1 MISTRDIY
9 LHSRHSKHSEACGR
23 RFSHL
28 FAVLANLLLLYYGI
42 LYPVESYAQTPAND
56 ECSGAT
62 VIPSLPYSVSQN
74 ARLATANPDDPVII
88 CNDGAG
94 NGKTV
99 WFKYTADSTRNV
111 IFSTRESTP
120 SRPDTAYD
128 TMLGVFKGSC
138 GNLEAVACNDDID
151 PGVIRESE
159 LSVQLQ
165 AGTTYYIL
173 IGEWHN
179 GGPDGGKPTGGD
191 LVLKVFVGPPPIV
204 VKGPKAGS
212 VDGGAIVST
221 DGFAVPGTVPA
232 VGEALESFE
241 INKTVEK
248 LPTPS
253 NVVPPL
259 GPEGSNYIEDRPVQM
274 SKVAGGTPRPV
285 LQKSFEGFPQTNYIP
300 PDPIIAAG
308 PNHLMSAVNSTFRI
322 FDKNGTL
329 LKTINS
335 NAWFGTVLAGANVS
349 DPIVMFDHFANRWIF
364 TSIHV
369 DDGKKKSYILLSVS
383 DDANP
388 LGTWYTW
395 ALPADQLGD
404 SVVSNWTDYDRVGFD
419 SLAIYITGNQ
429 FDYLTFGFHYSK
441 VRVIDKSKLYANT
454 AGKVTWYDFW
464 DFHDPS
470 NFALIFGLK
479 PSIIFGNPGAAFLV
493 NESPFSIGT
502 FFTVWT
508 VKNPLSNPTITGV
521 DVPVVQYSIPLDPR
535 QLGGG
540 NLPIDAAGTDIHNE
554 PVYRDSSLWVV
565 HSIASGNKNAFSA
578 IRYVRIDPFQGK
590 TLEDVAM
597 GLTGYWH
604 IYPAI
609 MPDKDRNVLITF
621 CRSNLFEYVGAFV
634 SGRRAIDPPGLSP
647 SVTIQAGLGNY
658 VKDFGSGRNRWGD
671 YSGIALDPIDGSA
684 VWTHTEYV
692 SAKDTWGSWV
702 AKVKMG
708 PIPGALLNLDR
719 HVINF
724 GKREVGTASDTVA
737 VTITNDGQDT
747 LVISSFSTLS
757 QHFILI
763 SPPSTPRKIES
774 LGTLTL
780 NIVFTPH
787 ANGDLIDS
795 LVVNSNDPNHPNTSI
810 ALSGKGF
817 SFINAQL
824 GTLYATSGT
833 SDGGRLFSVSSSLG
847 TATLIGP
854 TTVNQITSLRVH
866 PTTNE
871 LIGIDPAGSST
882 NAVIY
887 RVSSEGSLAHQI
899 AAIPFPD
906 LKGMAFKNDTIM
918 YIGSS
923 TGTIYGVNYLTGV
936 AVQLVN
942 TGLNIGGLAIN
953 PFSGELWAS
962 TKPPTGTA
970 DAIYKVNLSTGAT
983 TLIGRTGFGTQ
994 TVDILFD
1001 KNGKLYGLTGVG
1013 IDENNLITIDT
1024 ATAVGT
1030 LVGPLGYSRMQ
1041 AIALS
1046 PDAVAGVNRPLTS
1059 ALPTSFSLEQN
1070 FPNPFNPTT
1079 TIQFSIPQSS
1089 KVDLTVYDALGKE
1102 IVFLVRGTRQPGTYQ
1117 IVLDASRLATGIY
1130 YYKLT
1135 AGSFIDIKR
1144 MVLIK

>member
-1 MISTRDIY
+1 MISTGKVF
-9 LHSRHSKHSEACGR
+9 LLSHFSTHSDGCGR

-28 FAVLANLLLLYYGI
+28 FAVLAPLLLLYCGI
-42 LYPVESYAQTPAND
+42 FFPIESYAQTPAND

-62 VIPSLPYSVSQN
+62 IIPSLPYSVSQDT
-74 ARLATANPDDPVII
+74 RIATANPNDPVII
-88 CNDGAG
+88 CNDGTG
-94 NGKTV
+94 IGKTV
-99 WFKYTADSTRNV
+99 WFKYAADTTRNV
-111 IFSTRESTP
+111 IFSTIGSTP
-120 SRPDTAYD
+120 SDYD
-128 TMLGVFKGSC
+128 IMLGIFTGSC

-151 PGVIRESE
+151 PGLIRESE

-173 IGEWHN
+173 IGEWNN
-179 GGPDGGKPTGGD
+179 GGPGGGIPTGGD
-191 LVLKVFVGPPPIV
+191 LVLKAFVGPPPII

-212 VDGGAIVST
+212 VDGGAIIST
-221 DGFAVPGTVPA
+221 GNFAAAETVPT
-232 VGEALESFE
+232 VGKALESFE

-253 NVVPPL
+253 NVVPPT
-259 GPEGSNYIEDRPVQM
+259 GPEGSNYIEDLPIPM
-274 SKVAGGTPRPV
+274 SKRAGGTPRPV
-285 LQKSFEGFPQTNYIP
+285 LQKSFEGIPQTSYIP
-300 PDPIIAAG
+300 PDPILAAG
-308 PNHLMSAVNSTFRI
+308 PNHIMTAVNSTFRI
-322 FDKNGTL
+322 FDKNGTV

-369 DDGKKKSYILLSVS
+369 DDSKKQSFILLSVS
-383 DDANP
+383 QDASP

-395 ALPADQLGD
+395 LLPADKLGD
-404 SVVSNWTDYDRVGFD
+404 STVSNWTDYDRVGFD

-429 FDYLTFGFHYSK
+429 FDYTTFGFRYCK

-454 AGKVTWYDFW
+454 AGKVTWHDFW
-464 DFHDPS
+464 DFHEPR
-470 NFALIFGLK
+470 NFTLVFGLK

-521 DVPVVQYSIPLDPR
+521 DVPVVQYSSPPDPN

-540 NLPIDAAGTDIHNE
+540 NLLFDAAGSDIHNE

-565 HSIASGNKNAFSA
+565 HSIASGLKNAYSA

-621 CRSNLFEYVGAFV
+621 CRSNRFEYMGAFI
-634 SGRRAIDPPGLSP
+634 SGRRAIDPAGLSP

-658 VKDFGSGRNRWGD
+658 VKDFGTGRNRWGD
-671 YSGIALDPIDGSA
+671 YNGIALDPIDGSA

-692 SAKDTWGSWV
+692 SAKDTWGTWV
-702 AKVKMG
+702 AKVNMG

-719 HVINF
+719 HAINF
-724 GKREVGTASDTVA
+724 GNREVETASDTVA

-747 LVISSFSTLS
+747 LVISNFSTLS
-757 QHFILI
+757 QHFTHI

-774 LGTLTL
+774 LGSLTL
-780 NIVFTPH
+780 NLVFTPH
-787 ANGDLIDS
+787 ANGDMIDS

-817 SFINAQL
+817 SLVNAQL
-824 GTLYATSGT
+824 GTIYATSGT
-833 SDGGRLFSVSSSLG
+833 SDGGRIFSVSPSLG
-847 TATLIGP
+847 AATLIGP
-854 TTVNQITSLRVH
+854 TTANQITSLRVH
-866 PTTNE
+866 PTTKE
-871 LIGIDPAGSST
+871 LIGIDSTGSST

-887 RVSSEGSLAHQI
+887 RVSSAGSLVRQVATI
-899 AAIPFPD
+899 SISD
-906 LKGMAFKNDTIM
+906 LKGMSFNNDTMM
-918 YIGSS
+918 YVGSS
-923 TGTIYGVNYLTGV
+923 NGTIYRVNYLTGA
-936 AVQLVN
+936 AVPLVN

-962 TKPPTGTA
+962 IKPPTGTA

-983 TLIGRTGFGTQ
+983 TLVGKTGFGTQ
-994 TVDILFD
+994 IVDILFD
-1001 KNGKLYGLTGVG
+1001 KNGKLYGLTDIG
-1013 IDENNLITIDT
+1013 INQNNLITIDT
-1024 ATAVGT
+1024 TTAVGT
-1030 LVGPLGYSRMQ
+1030 VIGPMGYSGMQ
-1041 AIALS
+1041 AIAMS

-1059 ALPTSFSLEQN
+1059 ALPTAFSLEQN

-1079 TIQFSIPQSS
+1079 TIQFSIPQTS
-1089 KVDLTVYDALGKE
+1089 KVDLVVYDALGKE
-1102 IVFLVRGTRQPGTYQ
+1102 IVSLVRGTRQPGTYL
-1117 IVLDASRLATGIY
+1117 ILLDASRLATGIY

>member
-1 MISTRDIY
+1 MISTRKAFV
-9 LHSRHSKHSEACGR
+9 LSHFSKQLEGYER
-23 RFSHL
+23 RFSHF
-28 FAVLANLLLLYYGI
+28 FAILVPLLLLCCGI
-42 LYPVESYAQTPAND
+42 FFPIESYAHTPGND

-62 VIPSLPYSVSQN
+62 VILSLPYSASQDT
-74 ARLATANPDDPVII
+74 RLATANPNDPVII
-88 CNDGAG
+88 CNDGIG
-94 NGKTV
+94 IGKTV
-99 WFKYTADSTRNV
+99 WFKYAADTTRNV

-120 SRPDTAYD
+120 SDYD
-128 TMLGVFKGSC
+128 IMLGVFKGSC
-138 GNLEAVACNDDID
+138 GILEAVSCNDDID

-173 IGEWHN
+173 IGEWNN
-179 GGPDGGKPTGGD
+179 GGPNGETPTGGD
-191 LVLKVFVGPPPIV
+191 LVLKAFVGPPPIV
-204 VKGPKAGS
+204 VRGPKAGS

-221 DGFAVPGTVPA
+221 DNFGVTETVA
-232 VGEALESFE
+232 KGGEGLESFE
-241 INKTVEK
+241 INKTVKK

-259 GPEGSNYIEDRPVQM
+259 GPEGSNYIEDRPVPM
-274 SKVAGGTPRPV
+274 SKATGETPRPV
-285 LQKSFEGFPQTNYIP
+285 LQKSFEGFPQTTYIP
-300 PDPIIAAG
+300 PDPIIAVG

-322 FDKNGTL
+322 FDKNGTV

-335 NAWFGTVLAGANVS
+335 NAWFGTVLAGVNVS

-364 TSIHV
+364 TSIHA
-369 DDGKKKSYILLSVS
+369 DDSNKKAYILLSVS
-383 DDANP
+383 NDANP
-388 LGTWYTW
+388 LGTWYNW

-404 SVVSNWTDYDRVGFD
+404 SAVSNWTDYDRVGFD

-429 FDYLTFGFHYSK
+429 FDYVTNGFRYTK
-441 VRVIDKSKLYANT
+441 LRVIDKSKLYANT
-454 AGKVTWYDFW
+454 AGTVTWYDFW
-464 DFHDPS
+464 DFHEPT
-470 NFALIFGLK
+470 NFALVFGLR
-479 PSIIFGNPGAAFLV
+479 PSIIFGNPGVAFLV

-521 DVPVVQYSIPLDPR
+521 DVPVVQYSSPPDPN

-540 NLPIDAAGTDIHNE
+540 NLLIDAAGSDIHNE
-554 PVYRDSSLWVV
+554 PVYRDSSLWAV
-565 HSIASGNKNAFSA
+565 HSIASGPNNAYSA
-578 IRYVRIDPFQGK
+578 IRYVRMDPFQGK

-609 MPDKDRNVLITF
+609 MPDKDKNVLITF
-621 CRSNLFEYVGAFV
+621 CRSNLFEYMGAFV

-658 VKDFGSGRNRWGD
+658 VKDFGSRRNRWGD
-671 YSGIALDPIDGSA
+671 YSGIALDPIEGSA

-692 SAKDTWGSWV
+692 SAKDTWGTWV

-719 HVINF
+719 HAINF
-724 GKREVGTASDTVA
+724 GKKEVGTASDTVA
-737 VTITNDGQDT
+737 VTITNDGQDALT
-747 LVISSFSTLS
+747 ISSFSTLS
-757 QHFILI
+757 QHFNLI
-763 SPPSTPRKIES
+763 SRPSTPRKIES

-780 NIVFTPH
+780 TLVFTPH
-787 ANGDLIDS
+787 ANGDIVDS
-795 LVVNSNDPNHPNTSI
+795 LVVYSDDPNHPNTSI
-810 ALSGKGF
+810 ALSGTGF
-817 SFINAQL
+817 SFVNAQL

-833 SDGGRLFSVSSSLG
+833 SDGGRIFSVSPSLG

-854 TTVNQITSLRVH
+854 TNAIQITSLRVH
-866 PTTNE
+866 PTTKE
-871 LIGIDPAGSST
+871 LIGIDPTGSST
-882 NAVIY
+882 NAVLY
-887 RVSSEGSLAHQI
+887 RISSRGSLVHQS
-899 AAIPFPD
+899 ATIPLSD
-906 LKGMAFKNDTIM
+906 LKGMAFINDTIM
-918 YIGSS
+918 YVGSS
-923 TGTIYGVNYLTGV
+923 TGTIYRINYLTG
-936 AVQLVN
+936 AGVQLVN
-942 TGLNIGGLAIN
+942 TGLNIGGLAVN

-962 TKPPTGTA
+962 IQPPTGTA
-970 DAIYKVNLSTGAT
+970 DAIYKVNLSTGVT
-983 TLIGRTGFGTQ
+983 TLVGKTGFGTQ

-1001 KNGKLYGLTGVG
+1001 KNGKLYGLTDIGTNQ
-1013 IDENNLITIDT
+1013 NNLITIDT
-1024 ATAVGT
+1024 TTAVGT
-1030 LVGPLGYSRMQ
+1030 LIGPLGYSGMQ
-1041 AIALS
+1041 AIAMS

-1079 TIQFSIPQSS
+1079 SIQFSIPQTS
-1089 KVDLTVYDALGKE
+1089 KVDLLVYDALGKE
-1102 IVFLVRGTRQPGTYQ
+1102 IVSLVRETRQPGTYQ

>member
-1 MISTRDIY
+1 LY
-9 LHSRHSKHSEACGR
+9 CGI
-23 RFSHL
+23 F
-28 FAVLANLLLLYYGI
+28 FPI
-42 LYPVESYAQTPAND
+42 ESYAQTPAND

-62 VIPSLPYSVSQN
+62 IIPSLPYSVSQDT
-74 ARLATANPDDPVII
+74 RIATANPNDPVII
-88 CNDGAG
+88 CNDGTG
-94 NGKTV
+94 IGKTV
-99 WFKYTADSTRNV
+99 WFKYAADTTRNV
-111 IFSTRESTP
+111 IFSTIGSTP
-120 SRPDTAYD
+120 SDYD
-128 TMLGVFKGSC
+128 IMLGIFTGSC

-151 PGVIRESE
+151 PGLIRESE

-173 IGEWHN
+173 IGEWNN
-179 GGPDGGKPTGGD
+179 GGPGGGIPTGGD
-191 LVLKVFVGPPPIV
+191 LVLKAFVGPPPII

-212 VDGGAIVST
+212 VDGGAIIST
-221 DGFAVPGTVPA
+221 GNFAAAETVPT
-232 VGEALESFE
+232 VGKALESFE

-253 NVVPPL
+253 NVVPPT
-259 GPEGSNYIEDRPVQM
+259 GPEGSNYIEDLPIPM
-274 SKVAGGTPRPV
+274 SKRAGGTPRPV
-285 LQKSFEGFPQTNYIP
+285 LQKSFEGIPQTSYIP
-300 PDPIIAAG
+300 PDPILAAG
-308 PNHLMSAVNSTFRI
+308 PNHIMTAVNSTFRI
-322 FDKNGTL
+322 FDKNGTV

-369 DDGKKKSYILLSVS
+369 DDSKKQSFILLSVS
-383 DDANP
+383 QDASP

-395 ALPADQLGD
+395 LLPADKLGD
-404 SVVSNWTDYDRVGFD
+404 STVSNWTDYDRVGFD

-429 FDYLTFGFHYSK
+429 FDYTTFGFRYCK

-454 AGKVTWYDFW
+454 AGKVTWHDFW
-464 DFHDPS
+464 DFHEPR
-470 NFALIFGLK
+470 NFTLVFGLK

-521 DVPVVQYSIPLDPR
+521 DVPVVQYSSPPDPN

-540 NLPIDAAGTDIHNE
+540 NLLFDAAGSDIHNE

-565 HSIASGNKNAFSA
+565 HSIASGLKNAYSA

-621 CRSNLFEYVGAFV
+621 CRSNRFEYMGAFI
-634 SGRRAIDPPGLSP
+634 SGRRAIDPAGLSP

-658 VKDFGSGRNRWGD
+658 VKDFGTGRNRWGD
-671 YSGIALDPIDGSA
+671 YNGIALDPIDGSA

-692 SAKDTWGSWV
+692 SAKDTWGTWV
-702 AKVKMG
+702 AKVNMG

-719 HVINF
+719 HAINF
-724 GKREVGTASDTVA
+724 GNREVETASDTVA

-747 LVISSFSTLS
+747 LVISNFSTLS
-757 QHFILI
+757 QHFTHI

-774 LGTLTL
+774 LGSLTL
-780 NIVFTPH
+780 NLVFTPH
-787 ANGDLIDS
+787 ANGDMIDS

-817 SFINAQL
+817 SLVNAQL
-824 GTLYATSGT
+824 GTIYATSGT
-833 SDGGRLFSVSSSLG
+833 SDGGRIFSVSPSLG
-847 TATLIGP
+847 AATLIGP
-854 TTVNQITSLRVH
+854 TTANQITSLRVH
-866 PTTNE
+866 PTTKE
-871 LIGIDPAGSST
+871 LIGIDSTGSST

-887 RVSSEGSLAHQI
+887 RVSSAGSLVRQVATI
-899 AAIPFPD
+899 SISD
-906 LKGMAFKNDTIM
+906 LKGMSFNNDTMM
-918 YIGSS
+918 YVGSS
-923 TGTIYGVNYLTGV
+923 NGTIYRVNYLTGA
-936 AVQLVN
+936 AVPLVN

-962 TKPPTGTA
+962 IKPPTGTA

-983 TLIGRTGFGTQ
+983 TLVGKTGFGTQ
-994 TVDILFD
+994 IVDILFD
-1001 KNGKLYGLTGVG
+1001 KNGKLYGLTDIG
-1013 IDENNLITIDT
+1013 INQNNLITIDT
-1024 ATAVGT
+1024 TTAVGT
-1030 LVGPLGYSRMQ
+1030 VIGPMGYSGMQ
-1041 AIALS
+1041 AIAMS

-1059 ALPTSFSLEQN
+1059 ALPTAFSLEQN

-1079 TIQFSIPQSS
+1079 TIQFSIPQTS
-1089 KVDLTVYDALGKE
+1089 KVDLVVYDALGKE
-1102 IVFLVRGTRQPGTYQ
+1102 IVSLVRGTRQPGTYL
-1117 IVLDASRLATGIY
+1117 ILLDASRLATGIY